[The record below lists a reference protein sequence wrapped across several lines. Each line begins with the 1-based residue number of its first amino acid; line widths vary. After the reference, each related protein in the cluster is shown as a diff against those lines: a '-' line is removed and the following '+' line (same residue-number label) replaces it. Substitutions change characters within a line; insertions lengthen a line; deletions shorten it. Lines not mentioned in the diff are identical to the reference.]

1 MPNWT
6 RMITPAS
13 MQYSRGWL
21 GSCNKE
27 CYILSKRNHNLGT
40 FASKQ
45 LWPQWRGIRGFLS
58 KSCASCF
65 FDKSYVYLISVLS
78 PSQYMFFHLIVSGI
92 TRMSLR
98 KNQAYWLLSI
108 LFDLVFICSEEDLG
122 IMKDNGAEKPFKW
135 QCQVGRSCWTV
146 PIKLAK
152 LYLS

>member
-27 CYILSKRNHNLGT
+27 CYILSKRNHNLET

-98 KNQAYWLLSI
+98 KKSGLLTAKHIIWLGVH
-108 LFDLVFICSEEDLG
+108 LFR
-122 IMKDNGAEKPFKW
+122 
-135 QCQVGRSCWTV
+135 GRFGNNERQWSREA
-146 PIKLAK
+146 L
-152 LYLS
+152 